1 MALNAVQ
8 LDMLCLEN
16 RLMTYGN
23 VTWLRH
29 SRHKECQLLRKF
41 YQRILGK
48 SWLDD
53 NRGALKKNGYH
64 RAWQTGRQRKDGT
77 YDGSE
82 SRRQFTLKACVALRS
97 RGIKVFR
104 QVWHAVKRGA
114 IPPPPKTPQ
123 LAAAPSM
130 EAPSPKKPGQ
140 SPFEDPEFRHK
151 HGYKPTPP
159 RKSD

>member
-8 LDMLCLEN
+8 LDILCLEN

-23 VTWLRH
+23 VTWIRH
-29 SRHKECQLLRKF
+29 SRHKECELLRKF
-41 YQRILGK
+41 YNRLLGK

-64 RAWQTGRQRKDGT
+64 RAWQTGLQRKDGT

-97 RGIKVFR
+97 RGIKVYR
-104 QVWHAVKRGA
+104 QVWHAVKRAA
-114 IPPPPKTPQ
+114 IPPPLVATKS
-123 LAAAPSM
+123 AAVSEM
-130 EAPSPKKPGQ
+130 DSPSPTKPGQ
-140 SPFEDPEFRHK
+140 SPFEDPEFREK
-151 HGYKPTPP
+151 HGLKPAPP
-159 RKSD
+159 SKSD